1 MDKDEASTCSN
12 PTEDPDRE
20 QDPIIRELHRVESSL
35 MRSIR
40 KISERVE
47 VLEGTTSLPPTKKR
61 ATESCALRTSWAE
74 DPGPDSPPDLPEWA
88 DLEDG
93 EEEDITD
100 AETDAVQPVGI
111 VTLPGEDAALV
122 ASAFTAVLSN
132 EERKRVRSASPFPDL
147 VQTRCPRLDP
157 LFSSSKIPKETKALD
172 KELAKVQALVHDPI
186 APLAKFL
193 KNFHSITPETAYE
206 VLKDT
211 IVLLGNA
218 SGHISQLR
226 RRKVLKAI
234 NPELVDLAGEN
245 HFSSSAPNLFGPGF
259 EVMKER
265 AESVKLLEAA
275 KPGPSSSKRF
285 FRGGRSTV
293 PPRGGGQFS
302 RGRQWPRRDKPPMA
316 KK

>member
-1 MDKDEASTCSN
+1 MDKDKASARSN

-35 MRSIR
+35 KRSIG

-47 VLEGTTSLPPTKKR
+47 LLEGTTSLPPAKKR
-61 ATESCALRTSWAE
+61 ATESCALHTSWAE

-93 EEEDITD
+93 EDDI
-100 AETDAVQPVGI
+100 TDAVQPVG
-111 VTLPGEDAALV
+111 VVSLPEENAALV

-193 KNFHSITPETAYE
+193 KNFHSITPEMAYE

-259 EVMKER
+259 EKVMKER